1 MLVKIPL
8 SSQWQQINLATY
20 FKNNRGIRILIQQT
34 ANAGTPPDEVDNLI
48 EGLVIEPYKSFQIP
62 ADGNQYWVKTIH
74 GSGEIIVDPTV
85 ITASSGASSGASGGS
100 IFDQGA
106 NTTLGAGSYRE
117 ITLSSNP
124 LQSFQA
130 VITVNGD
137 NDAGL
142 NVGQITVTYVD
153 ATTFR
158 VYNTGMADIAFG
170 WTALIN

>member
-34 ANAGTPPDEVDNLI
+34 ANAGTPPAEVDNLI

-85 ITASSGASSGASGGS
+85 ITAGGGASSGS

-117 ITLSSNP
+117 ITLSSDP

-130 VITVNGD
+130 VITVIGD

-170 WTALIN
+170 WIVLIN